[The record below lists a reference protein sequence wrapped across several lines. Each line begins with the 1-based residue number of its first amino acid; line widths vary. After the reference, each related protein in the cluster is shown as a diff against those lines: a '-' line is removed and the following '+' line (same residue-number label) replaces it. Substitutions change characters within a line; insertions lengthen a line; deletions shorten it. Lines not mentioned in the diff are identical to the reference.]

1 MRGKFIVVEGPDG
14 AGKTTLVNN
23 LVVLLTNQ
31 GIKAIKTREPGG
43 SSIGGDVRRLLF
55 DKTHML
61 DEVTNTLL
69 VSAERRHHL
78 QTLIEPYLEKG
89 YWVICDRYI
98 LSTYVYQ
105 GMTEQVKAI
114 VKESVREYALPDITF
129 LLFALPGTAIDRLVK
144 RGDLNHFDALTPEE
158 YTERINLYNQI
169 PPEDYTQALETLLPV
184 GWEPDAI
191 AQWALTK
198 LEFQFG
204 GCDTNGC
211 YSLTP
216 LAE

>member
-14 AGKTTLVNN
+14 TGKTTLVEN
-23 LVVLLTNQ
+23 LTKALNAR
-31 GIKAIKTREPGG
+31 GIPTIKTREPGG
-43 SSIGGDVRRLLF
+43 SSIGGDIRRLLF
-55 DKTHML
+55 DKTHRMDNL
-61 DEVTNTLL
+61 TNALL

-78 QTLIEPYLEKG
+78 LTLIEPYLAAG
-89 YWVICDRYI
+89 TWVICDRYI

-105 GMTEQVKAI
+105 GVDDQVKAI
-114 VKESVREYALPDITF
+114 VKESVREHALPDLTF

-169 PPEDYTQALETLLPV
+169 PPEDYTQALETLLPA